1 MNVSKPWIR
10 LLLSCFIVFHLVG
23 VLLAPNPLSYLTQ
36 SLAFVY
42 RPYTNF
48 LGLAHTWGFF
58 APEPI
63 YPPMY
68 IDYAIE
74 KNGGTPVEGRFPDE
88 KNPYFFRD
96 RHNRRMSMSRFIL
109 SSDEFIK
116 NMFVRYLCL
125 GESDVR
131 VVKLWRVLTTQPSLQ
146 MVQKGEKK
154 MTDPVDVKIEVLGDY
169 YCPEKP

>member
-1 MNVSKPWIR
+1 MMNPRPWIR
-10 LLLSCFIVFHLVG
+10 LVLSALLLFHLTGIV
-23 VLLAPNPLSYLTQ
+23 LAPNPYSYLTL
-36 SLAFVY
+36 SLASVY

-68 IDYAIE
+68 IDYVIE
-74 KNGGTPVEGRFPDE
+74 RKNEAPLEGRFPDE

-109 SSDEFIK
+109 SSDDHLR

-125 GESDVR
+125 KESNIHSI
-131 VVKLWRVLTTQPSLQ
+131 KLWRVLTTQPSLE
-146 MVQKGEKK
+146 MVQRGEKR
-154 MTDPVDVKIEVLGDY
+154 MTDPVEYKIEVLGTY
-169 YCPEKP
+169 FCPEKL